1 MEERNLRNTR
11 VRSWMEFFSAVALI
25 TAGAFIVSLL
35 HFRADLTEDRRYT
48 LSEPTVNIL
57 EKLEDDIYIQ
67 VFLEG
72 EMPIPLKRL
81 KRSVSE
87 LLDEF
92 RMASRRKVDF
102 EYINPSE
109 GEDAAKRDA
118 LYSSLAAKGLNPVD
132 IRASDAEGG
141 KTVKRIFPGMLV
153 NYNGAE
159 VPVNFLRNNPSL
171 SYEQNILHSMEG
183 LEYEMIQT
191 IATLTSDTIYKVAF
205 IEGHDELPEIE
216 TADVTFH
223 LARYF
228 TVDRGKIHGTPGI
241 LDNYSAVIVA
251 GPSSEFSEAD
261 KLVIDQY
268 LMKGGR
274 ILWLFEEVEV
284 NADSLV
290 YGSTVAIHRPLN
302 LEDMLFRYGARVNP
316 AIVQDIE
323 CNVIRLK
330 ITGSGNQQF
339 ISLPWLY
346 TPLLIPNP
354 GHPVTRNINRVLGNF
369 TNYIDTVGLDGRIRK
384 TVLLS
389 TSPLTK
395 TVAPPAVISLSEA
408 EKIPAENEFNRSGLP
423 VAVLLEGVF
432 PSAFRNRPASS
443 ISGKAQIT
451 TLDESS
457 ETRMIV
463 VADADI
469 TRNEVRRSGLELSP
483 MQLGQDKYTG
493 ELFGNRDFI
502 INSLNWLVDGNGL
515 MELRSREMK
524 LRLLDQQKIKSQRRT
539 WQLINVLG
547 PAVLVAAAGAVF
559 SQFRRKKF
567 TA

>member
-290 YGSTVAIHRPLN
+290 YGSTVALHRPLN

>member
-1 MEERNLRNTR
+1 
-11 VRSWMEFFSAVALI
+11 MEFFSAVALI

>member
-1 MEERNLRNTR
+1 
-11 VRSWMEFFSAVALI
+11 MEFFSAVALI

-290 YGSTVAIHRPLN
+290 YGSTVALHRPLN